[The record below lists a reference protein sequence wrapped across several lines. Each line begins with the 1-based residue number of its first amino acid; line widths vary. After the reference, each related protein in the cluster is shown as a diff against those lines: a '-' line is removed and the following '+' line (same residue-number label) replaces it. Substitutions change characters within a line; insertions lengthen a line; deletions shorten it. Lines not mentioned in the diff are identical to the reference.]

1 MTMRRRRLPNMG
13 ALIAFDAAARYEHFT
28 AAARA
33 LSLTESAVSRQV
45 SALEAHLGVRLF
57 VRAKQRVVL
66 TRAGAL
72 YSAQVRR
79 TLDALERDTLAI
91 IAHGS
96 GAGTLELAVLPTF
109 ASQWL
114 LPRMPDLTARHP
126 SLRVNLGVQT
136 ETFTFADTHF
146 EAAIHYG
153 LPNWPGTMADRLF
166 GEDVVPVCAP
176 LLLATLKLPLT
187 HPADLLDLPLL
198 HSTTRPDAWH
208 NWLLQRGVDDPLAM
222 RGARY
227 ELFTMLI
234 SGARAGLGIALVPRF
249 FLDGLWNDTG
259 LVMPFSDWPTT
270 EGRPLDRGKAEK
282 RDDAAWM
289 DTDHPHASDGKR
301 ARVGADE
308 HRANSRDAD
317 TAYYLVYPTEARHNP
332 PLQIFREWL
341 LAQARAYAGD
351 LSDIPPGDDG
361 IDAGAGPAPK

>member
-96 GAGTLELAVLPTF
+96 GAGALELAVLPTF

-114 LPRMPDLTARHP
+114 LPRMPDLSARHP
-126 SLRVNLGVQT
+126 TLRVNLGVQT
-136 ETFTFADTHF
+136 GVFAFADTHF

-176 LLLATLKLPLT
+176 SLLATLKQPLT
-187 HPADLLDLPLL
+187 HPADLLDAPLL

-208 NWLLQRGVDDPLAM
+208 NWFLNRGVDEPLAM

-227 ELFTMLI
+227 ELFTMLL

-249 FLDGLWNDTG
+249 FLDGLWNDAG
-259 LVMPFSDWPTT
+259 LAMPFADWPTT
-270 EGRPLDRGKAEK
+270 VGRPPPHGKVE
-282 RDDAAWM
+282 RREDDVSRHPERRLA
-289 DTDHPHASDGKR
+289 DESRSREDGGKPHA
-301 ARVGADE
+301 AR
-308 HRANSRDAD
+308 RDAD
-317 TAYYLVYPTEARHNP
+317 AAYYLVYPTEARHNP
-332 PLQIFREWL
+332 PLQIFREWV
-341 LAQARAYAGD
+341 LAQASAYVGD
-351 LSDIPPGDDG
+351 GDAEG
-361 IDAGAGPAPK
+361 EAR